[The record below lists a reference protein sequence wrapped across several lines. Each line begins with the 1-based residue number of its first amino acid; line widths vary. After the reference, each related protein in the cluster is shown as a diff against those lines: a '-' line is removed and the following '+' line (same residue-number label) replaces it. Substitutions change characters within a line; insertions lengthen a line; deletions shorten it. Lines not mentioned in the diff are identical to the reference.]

1 MGRASARIWSGACVL
16 GLVAGMSASGCNRS
30 AQQQSPAPAGKVE
43 KLGQT
48 LAGAPEVALEEL
60 FKNPS
65 SFEGKIIRVSGKVE
79 DFCVH
84 KRAWFAVNHK
94 QGVPL
99 VRVFTAPRFLVPT
112 DAKGKK
118 AVAEG
123 RVEVIVLPPDQVDYY
138 AKEHQFLA
146 NVDIKPGESVRLPIV
161 RAFGAEFQN
170 D

>member
-1 MGRASARIWSGACVL
+1 MGRESARLGAAVVAL
-16 GLVAGMSASGCNRS
+16 GLLAGSVVGCKKPPQQP
-30 AQQQSPAPAGKVE
+30 AQGALAQVE

-48 LAGAPEVALEEL
+48 LAGAPEVPVDAL
-60 FKNPS
+60 FKSPT

-84 KRAWFAVNHK
+84 KRAWFAVHL
-94 QGVPL
+94 QEGMPM
-99 VRVFTAPRFLVPT
+99 VRVFTSPRFLVPA
-112 DAKGKK
+112 DAKGKR

-123 RVEVIVLPPDQVDYY
+123 RVEVIVIPPDQVDYY

-146 NVDIKPGESVRLPIV
+146 NVERKPGESVRLPIV
-161 RAFGAEFQN
+161 RAFGAEFQS